1 LSDGQQLARLQLLK
15 HCSDELTEPRLLL
28 MLLLEV
34 NGLVEDLKLSLHILN
49 VFIFPLYRKE

>member
-1 LSDGQQLARLQLLK
+1 
-15 HCSDELTEPRLLL
+15 

-49 VFIFPLYRKE
+49 VFIFPLSVE